1 MATSRK
7 GTSSRQAAK
16 ATAIRQIARSAVKGG
31 AKDVRKN
38 KRSGVGRNAK
48 G

>member
-1 MATSRK
+1 MATSKK

-16 ATAIRQIARSAVKGG
+16 GTAIRQIARSAVKGG

-38 KRSGVGRNAK
+38 KRTGVGRNAK